1 MTDFIITILIAIPC
15 LVGIYMSLFVVKKE
29 KFLKEFTAFWHIT
42 PLPPIANYWLLKY
55 FIILSSLF
63 ILYSIF

>member
-1 MTDFIITILIAIPC
+1 MTDFHITILITIFC
-15 LVGIYMSLFVVKKE
+15 FVGIYVSLFVVKKE
-29 KFLKEFTAFWHIT
+29 KFLKEFKAFWHIT
-42 PLPPIANYWLLKY
+42 PLPPIANYWLLKC